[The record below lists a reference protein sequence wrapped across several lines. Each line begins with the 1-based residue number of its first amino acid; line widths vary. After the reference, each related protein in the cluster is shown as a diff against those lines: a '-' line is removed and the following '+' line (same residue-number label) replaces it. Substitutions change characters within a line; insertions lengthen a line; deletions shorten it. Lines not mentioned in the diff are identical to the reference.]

1 MKHFVNDEWITFD
14 YYTARTLGAFYFRSL
29 KTLGAFLKRGVHGPC
44 LDRRTLDPSPT
55 SAEQQRRCC
64 KLGRV
69 VQTLSE
75 LASAELPPAVVRT
88 NGKVLQMGRKV
99 REPSPD

>member
-1 MKHFVNDEWITFD
+1 MKHFVNDELITFS

-29 KTLGAFLKRGVHGPC
+29 KTLGAFSKRGVHGPC

-55 SAEQQRRCC
+55 SSEQQRRCC

-88 NGKVLQMGRKV
+88 NGKVLQM
-99 REPSPD
+99 